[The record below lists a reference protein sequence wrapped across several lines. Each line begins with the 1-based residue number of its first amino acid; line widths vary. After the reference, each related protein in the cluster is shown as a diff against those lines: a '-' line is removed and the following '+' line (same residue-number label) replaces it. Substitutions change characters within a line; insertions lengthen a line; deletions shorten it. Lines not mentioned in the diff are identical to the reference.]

1 MRLNTYIEERNVKM
15 KKTAYLLV
23 PSALFL
29 LILSACGTS
38 SEAESEQ
45 APAEEV
51 NVAEETAADDTETQ
65 KEEKAQEESETA
77 VSNEEETN
85 TAASAEETPS
95 TENDESGENESSADN
110 SSTEN
115 AAEETAPET
124 EASVSENGEA
134 DQASENTVEEET
146 NAAEEEGNAMEEAD
160 GVTETVTLYFS
171 DDQLMET
178 LTEERSVTADTKENL
193 PAAALEAWIA
203 GPESEGMFSPV
214 NTDTTVQ
221 YVESDGS
228 QAVVSFS
235 SDFAESNVG
244 SSGDAAIMEQIAS
257 IMSQFGYSST
267 QLLIEGEINPSIF
280 GHVDTSSPIKA
291 GQ

>member
-1 MRLNTYIEERNVKM
+1 M

-51 NVAEETAADDTETQ
+51 NVTEETAAEETETQ
-65 KEEKAQEESETA
+65 KEGEAQEESETA
-77 VSNEEETN
+77 AANEEEAD
-85 TAASAEETPS
+85 TAASAEEAQS

-124 EASVSENGEA
+124 EASVSESEEA
-134 DQASENTVEEET
+134 DQSSENTVEKET
-146 NAAEEEGNAMEEAD
+146 NAPEEENTMEEAD

-214 NTDTTVQ
+214 NADTTVQ

-228 QAVVSFS
+228 QATVSFS
-235 SDFAESNVG
+235 SAFAESNVG

-267 QLLIEGEINPSIF
+267 QLLIEGETNTSIF

-291 GQ
+291 GE